1 MKERE
6 LTQREARTKAEKL
19 LSGAKAVYLGTNG
32 SHGHP
37 NVRAMMPVRID
48 GIERIWF
55 STALDSS
62 KIIEMVKDDKAVIYG
77 YSPRSMAEFRLWGN
91 IVILEDAAS
100 RKKIWNDE
108 LKKHFEGGVNDPNL
122 RVLRFD
128 VVSGMYCNKEGK
140 SALFTI

>member
-19 LSGAKAVYLGTNG
+19 LTSAKAVYLATNG

-37 NVRAMMPVRID
+37 NVRAMMPARID
-48 GIERIWF
+48 GIGKIWF

-62 KIIEMVKDDKAVIYG
+62 KIIELVKDDKAVVYG
-77 YSPRSMAEFRLWGN
+77 YSSRSMAEFRLWGN
-91 IVILEDAAS
+91 ITILVDVAS
-100 RKKIWNDE
+100 RKKIWNDA
-108 LKKHFEGGVNDPNL
+108 LKKYFEGGMNDPNL

-128 VVSGMYCNKEGK
+128 VVSGMYCNKERK
-140 SALFTI
+140 SAIFTI